1 MWSIGMGRACKAR
14 TRIAIPYVPDAI
26 SGKWAEKWNQRLRG
40 SRGFP
45 TGACSAFRF
54 INGHLWLWLEAVG
67 RDAHNSTH
75 MLASYVMDITQQIA
89 AWSFIAV
96 WKAQRAANFRLVTV
110 S

>member
-26 SGKWAEKWNQRLRG
+26 SGKWAQKWNQRLRG

-75 MLASYVMDITQQIA
+75 MLASVVILIMI
-89 AWSFIAV
+89 
-96 WKAQRAANFRLVTV
+96 
-110 S
+110 